1 MSKPFR
7 LAWIALL
14 ALPPSAGAQDTVGQS
29 RVLGSDEAQVFL
41 QAFQAIKLMHAS
53 GASDSALWVGA
64 LEGLLGQI
72 DDPYATV
79 FTPTEYAQFQ
89 EGATGR
95 YAGIGVQIAQLAA
108 RVTVTAVFRGTP
120 AERAGMLVGDRIVWV
135 EGHDATDWSVDQA
148 RDSIRGEVGTV
159 VRLRVERDGLLGQ
172 IPMELTRDSVHVPSL
187 AATWIDGGVAY
198 FGMDRIA
205 RGSATEV
212 ANALSEFAE
221 ARALILDLR
230 GNPGGYLAE
239 ALGIADLFLAPG
251 ELLAG
256 AEGRNRRG
264 EVEKEAWTAR
274 SPGRMEDTPIVV
286 LVDGFT
292 ASAAEIISG
301 ALQDHD
307 RAVVVGSRTFGKG
320 AVQSIH
326 PLPAGRWIRLT
337 TGSWIT
343 PLGRSLHRPRNRN
356 GEPKEVDESAMGS
369 VTTGAGRELGTG
381 GGVVPDI
388 AIVPDAPLE
397 EERALYNH
405 AIEVQVPLGIRIREY
420 ALDLATTAMAAGAV
434 ERLPS
439 SAFDGL
445 VETLV
450 AEGMDSAILGDP
462 VARAYLEWSAQVRYL
477 DRAEARGLA
486 LLALAERDRALAEA
500 LRLAR
505 SASTPDELFALAD
518 AAAKRAEMDAAA
530 RRAEEGC

>member
-1 MSKPFR
+1 MSKLFR

-14 ALPPSAGAQDTVGQS
+14 AMPPSAGAQETVGQS
-29 RVLGSDEAQVFL
+29 RVLDSDEAQVFL
-41 QAFQAIKLMHAS
+41 RAFQAINRLHVS
-53 GASDSALWVGA
+53 GVGDSVLWEGA
-64 LEGLLGQI
+64 LEGLVEQI

-79 FTPTEYAQFQ
+79 FTPTEYTRFQ
-89 EGATGR
+89 EGATGK

-108 RVTVTAVFRGTP
+108 GVTVTAVFRDTP

-172 IPMELTRDSVHVPSL
+172 TPMELTRDSVHVPSL
-187 AATWIDGGVAY
+187 ATTWIDGDVAH

-205 RGSATEV
+205 RGSTTEV
-212 ANALSEFAE
+212 ANALTEFAD

-230 GNPGGYLAE
+230 RNPGGYLAE

-251 ELLAG
+251 QLLAG
-256 AEGRNRRG
+256 AEGRNEWG
-264 EVEKEAWTAR
+264 EVEKQAWTAR
-274 SPGRMEDTPIVV
+274 SPGRMETTPIVV
-286 LVDGFT
+286 LVDEYT

-356 GEPKEVDESAMGS
+356 GTPREVDESALVS
-369 VTTGAGRELGTG
+369 VTTVAGRELGTG

-388 AIVPDAPLE
+388 AIKPDGLLE
-397 EERALYNH
+397 EEFALYNH
-405 AIEVQVPLGIRIREY
+405 ANEVQVPLGVRIREY
-420 ALDLATTAMAAGAV
+420 ALELATTATAAGTV

-445 VETLV
+445 VDTLI
-450 AEGMDSAILGDP
+450 AQGMDSAILGDP
-462 VARAYLEWSAQVRYL
+462 VARAYLDWSAQVMYL
-477 DRAEARGLA
+477 DGAEARGPA
-486 LLALAERDRALAEA
+486 LLVRAERDRALAEA

-505 SASTPDELFALAD
+505 SASTPGELFALVD
-518 AAAKRAEMDAAA
+518 AEAEP
-530 RRAEEGC
+530 AEEGC

>member
-1 MSKPFR
+1 MSKPLR

-14 ALPPSAGAQDTVGQS
+14 ALPPNAGAQDTVGQS
-29 RVLGSDEAQVFL
+29 RILGSDEAQVFL
-41 QAFQAIKLMHAS
+41 QAFQAIKLLHPS

-64 LEGLLGQI
+64 LEGLVEQI

-79 FTPTEYAQFQ
+79 FTPTEYAHFR

-95 YAGIGVQIAQLAA
+95 YAGIGVQIARLAA
-108 RVTVTAVFRGTP
+108 RVTVTAVFRDTP
-120 AERAGMLVGDRIVWV
+120 AKRAGMLVGDRIVWV

-187 AATWIDGGVAY
+187 AATWIDGDVAY

-205 RGSATEV
+205 RGSTTEV
-212 ANALSEFAE
+212 ANALSEFAD
-221 ARALILDLR
+221 ASALILDLR
-230 GNPGGYLAE
+230 QNPGGYLDE

-251 ELLAG
+251 QLLAG
-256 AEGRNRRG
+256 TEGRNEWG
-264 EVEKEAWTAR
+264 EVRTEAWTAR
-274 SPGRMEDTPIVV
+274 SPGRMENTPIVV
-286 LVDGFT
+286 LVDEFT

-307 RAVVVGSRTFGKG
+307 RAVVVGRRTFGKG

-356 GEPKEVDESAMGS
+356 GEPREVDESAMGS

-388 AIVPDAPLE
+388 AIKTDTLLGELE
-397 EERALYNH
+397 LALYNH
-405 AIEVQVPLGIRIREY
+405 AIEVEVPLGVRIREY
-420 ALDLATTAMAAGAV
+420 ALELATNAMAAGTV

-439 SAFDGL
+439 SAFDAL
-445 VETLV
+445 VDTLV
-450 AEGMDSAILGDP
+450 AEGIDSAILGDP
-462 VARAYLEWSAQVRYL
+462 GARAYLDWRAQVRYL

-518 AAAKRAEMDAAA
+518 AAAEP
-530 RRAEEGC
+530 AEEGG

>member
-1 MSKPFR
+1 MSKPLR

-14 ALPPSAGAQDTVGQS
+14 ALPLSARAQDTIGQS
-29 RVLGSDEAQVFL
+29 RNLDSDEAQVFL
-41 QAFQAIKLMHAS
+41 EAFRAITRLHAS
-53 GASDSALWVGA
+53 GVSDSALWVGA
-64 LEGLLGQI
+64 LEGLVEQI
-72 DDPYATV
+72 DDPYAIV

-89 EGATGR
+89 EGATGK

-108 RVTVTAVFRGTP
+108 RVTVTAVFRDTP

-135 EGHDATDWSVDQA
+135 EGHDATGWSVDQA

-159 VRLRVERDGLLGQ
+159 VRLQVERDGLLGQ
-172 IPMELTRDSVHVPSL
+172 IPMELARDSVHVPSM
-187 AATWIDGGVAY
+187 AATWIDGDVAY

-205 RGSATEV
+205 RGSTTEV
-212 ANALSEFAE
+212 ANALSEFAD

-230 GNPGGYLAE
+230 GNPGGYLDE

-251 ELLAG
+251 QLLAG
-256 AEGRNRRG
+256 AEGRNEWG
-264 EVEKEAWTAR
+264 EVEKQGWTAR
-274 SPGRMEDTPIVV
+274 SPGRMESTPIIV
-286 LVDGFT
+286 LVDEFT

-356 GEPKEVDESAMGS
+356 GTPKEVDESTIGS
-369 VTTGAGRELGTG
+369 VITGAGRELGTG
-381 GGVVPDI
+381 GGVVPDV
-388 AIVPDAPLE
+388 AIKPDTLLD

-405 AIEVQVPLGIRIREY
+405 AIDVEVPVGVRIREY
-420 ALDLATTAMAAGAV
+420 ALELATTAMAAGIV

-439 SAFDGL
+439 SAFDAL
-445 VETLV
+445 VETLE

-462 VARAYLEWSAQVRYL
+462 VARAYLNWSAQARYL

-486 LLALAERDRALAEA
+486 LLVLAERDRALAEA

-505 SASTPDELFALAD
+505 SASTPDELFALVD
-518 AAAKRAEMDAAA
+518 AAAEPAEG
-530 RRAEEGC
+530 GC